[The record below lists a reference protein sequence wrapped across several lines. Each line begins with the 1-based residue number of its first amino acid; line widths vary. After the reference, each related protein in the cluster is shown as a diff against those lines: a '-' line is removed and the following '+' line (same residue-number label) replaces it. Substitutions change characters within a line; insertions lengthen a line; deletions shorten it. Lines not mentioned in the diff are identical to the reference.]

1 MSARRTDA
9 LLGTLLTVAL
19 GIAGAVLLAHWAA
32 CEQYEGL
39 CAMAALLPRLTEAEL
54 DKRIADKAAPAGCT
68 GDCRQ
73 GRKACDC
80 RAPAHAFCRATAP
93 RPALVPCS
101 TLARLFLAF
110 RRWW

>member
-1 MSARRTDA
+1 MSPRTESR
-9 LLGTLLTVAL
+9 LGTLLAVAI
-19 GIAGAVLLAHWAA
+19 GIAGYLLLSHWSA

-54 DKRIADKAAPAGCT
+54 DKRIADKATPAGCA
-68 GDCRQ
+68 GNCRQ
-73 GRKACDC
+73 GRKACD
-80 RAPAHAFCRATAP
+80 CRATAP

>member
-1 MSARRTDA
+1 MSPRTESR
-9 LLGTLLTVAL
+9 LGTLLAVAI
-19 GIAGAVLLAHWAA
+19 GIAGYLLLSHWSA

-39 CAMAALLPRLTEAEL
+39 CAMAALLPRLTGSAQ
-54 DKRIADKAAPAGCT
+54 ASGC
-68 GDCRQ
+68 GGSCRQ

-80 RAPAHAFCRATAP
+80 RAPAPAFCRATAP
-93 RPALVPCS
+93 RPALVPCR